1 MGHQGFNDTWAPF
14 TMKNMLC
21 TTSMYVICKD
31 VKQTQNTHDG
41 NVVVVEEDMT
51 TLNIEIAKAAFNAA
65 YNSEYVIPTEA
76 PVPEVVTEPVTETP
90 AAAGG
95 NSMMMIIGVV
105 VVIAIVVAV
114 VVMKK

>member
-1 MGHQGFNDTWAPF
+1 MGGFNDTWAPF

-31 VKQTQNTHDG
+31 VQQTSNTHDG
-41 NVVVVEEDMT
+41 QVVVVEKDMT

-65 YNSEYVIPTEA
+65 YNSEYALPTESTV
-76 PVPEVVTEPVTETP
+76 PVVVTEPVTETP
-90 AAAGG
+90 VAAGD
-95 NSMMMIIGVV
+95 NMMMIIGVV
-105 VVIAIVVAV
+105 VVIAIVVAI

>member
-51 TLNIEIAKAAFNAA
+51 TLNIEIAKAAFN
-65 YNSEYVIPTEA
+65 SEYVIPTEA
-76 PVPEVVTEPVTETP
+76 PVPEVVTEPVTEKP

-95 NSMMMIIGVV
+95 NRMKIIIGVV